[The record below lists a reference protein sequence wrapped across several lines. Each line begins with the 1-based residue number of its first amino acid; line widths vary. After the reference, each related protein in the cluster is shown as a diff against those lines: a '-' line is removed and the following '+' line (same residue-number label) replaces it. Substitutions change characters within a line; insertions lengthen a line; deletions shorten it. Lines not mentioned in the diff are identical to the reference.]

1 MFEPIFVY
9 SVHLESGELL
19 QKYASTTEPPEVGEK
34 IILDIDRV
42 YKRFK
47 VLGIATAT
55 QDDYKYYVLKVS
67 DDTPLS

>member
-1 MFEPIFVY
+1 MFDPIFVY
-9 SVHLESGELL
+9 SVHLESGELV

-42 YKRFK
+42 FKRFK
-47 VLGIATAT
+47 VLGVTTAT
-55 QDDYKYYVLKVS
+55 QDDYEYYVVKVS